1 MLQVPSDGRVASL
14 RRLLDD
20 LDAAGVEVEQLS
32 IHTPD
37 LDDVFFAI
45 TGQPTD
51 ERRLL
56 SHDHPRLHR
65 YRFGHDAAPKPPAP
79 ACATRR

>member
-1 MLQVPSDGRVASL
+1 VPSDGRVASL

-20 LDAAGVEVEQLS
+20 LDAAGVEIEQLS

-45 TGQPTD
+45 TGQPTG
-51 ERRLL
+51 EEV
-56 SHDHPRLHR
+56 
-65 YRFGHDAAPKPPAP
+65 AA
-79 ACATRR
+79 